1 MSTNPGT
8 TPRSVGESLK
18 SAGTLVA
25 LQAERTKLV
34 QITLPNAYV
43 ELGKVIFRDGSRRP
57 EFENLFAELDRLD
70 AEKKKVKSGA
80 EGRPASQSFG
90 DRAKSLYAG
99 AKDIAV
105 TKTLDLRLRSVAITL
120 GEAVYAKHGMNAGEH
135 SLVQPIADALE
146 RVAKVD
152 ADISGEARGLGSE
165 FASDSSRLA
174 SNVKS
179 WSLGS
184 VTLLGRLFAPRR
196 LLAVGAG
203 IAVVAL
209 VVSCLYLAVLF
220 VGSARKYVGAHAEK
234 ARAENQENTASM
246 PAGSRVVKVAIK
258 HPPKV
263 SSSFQFEVPEQ
274 NKHLSDMKC
283 YATEGGDLIF
293 TFKMAGWHTSAGF
306 QGWPMIVRLFDKNGN
321 YLTHFITQR
330 FALEGMMQEPV
341 RTYKKV
347 GELVR
352 GINTLSFPLNMRD
365 LRETEYVEISFLDT
379 AVWAEKW

>member
-135 SLVQPIADALE
+135 SLVRPIADALE

-165 FASDSSRLA
+165 FVNDSSRLV
-174 SNVKS
+174 SNTKTVVGNIFS
-179 WSLGS
+179 
-184 VTLLGRLFAPRR
+184 PRR
-196 LLAVGAG
+196 LMAIGISLACLALAV
-203 IAVVAL
+203 VVLYFVAWG
-209 VVSCLYLAVLF
+209 VVS
-220 VGSARKYVGAHAEK
+220 ARRYKWEERGAHEYFLGSGLRL
-234 ARAENQENTASM
+234 RAAAQSLVTKIFKEQLKKK
-246 PAGSRVVKVAIK
+246 VICVKVELGRKFA
-258 HPPKV
+258 
-263 SSSFQFEVPEQ
+263 
-274 NKHLSDMKC
+274 DDC
-283 YATEGGDLIF
+283 YHAT
-293 TFKMAGWHTSAGF
+293 A
-306 QGWPMIVRLFDKNGN
+306 
-321 YLTHFITQR
+321 
-330 FALEGMMQEPV
+330 
-341 RTYKKV
+341 
-347 GELVR
+347 
-352 GINTLSFPLNMRD
+352 TLSNGKSVRVTIRD
-365 LRETEYVEISFLDT
+365 AEEGVEVIIPDDQ
-379 AVWAEKW
+379 